1 VCKTFHLDRIRYDDD
16 NSRPEPFSQLSARA
30 KTVTTPFSR
39 RNQVKQS
46 ILGVSLVLMFVAVGI
61 AAAPPLTF
69 TFSDVHANKTATETD
84 TFGVNNAGTIAGDYV
99 DSAGIQHAM
108 ILAGKKLT
116 SVDHSNCVNTGGFS
130 AGAIAFYGV
139 NSAGAAAGWCASTK
153 TGFDLGFVYSGGKFA
168 AIKFPKATSTQAIG
182 INDKGSVVGLYVDSS
197 GVQHGFVKN
206 GAKYTS
212 LDVTGDSSTE
222 AWGINNAGQIA
233 VFAISSAGGYDS
245 FIYNG
250 KKFKKVS
257 DPNAGTSGTIIRS
270 VNNKGDAAGA
280 YFDSNSEEVGFL
292 LHGGKYYD
300 VKDPKASN
308 NTRPDG
314 VNDKLEIVGRY
325 TPADGSNVG
334 FKATT
339 KTSADGI
346 VSSTTDDSS
355 RVSSERGLGRQVPR
369 NNP

>member
-1 VCKTFHLDRIRYDDD
+1 M
-16 NSRPEPFSQLSARA
+16 RPEPLSPLSATGGNGHHTFLQE
-30 KTVTTPFSR
+30 KP
-39 RNQVKQS
+39 VKKS
-46 ILGVSLVLMFVAVGI
+46 IVGVSLVLMFVAVGI

-69 TFSDVHANKTATETD
+69 TFSDVHANKTAMETD
-84 TFGVNNAGTIAGDYV
+84 TFGVNNAGAIAGDYV
-99 DSAGIQHAM
+99 DSGGVQHGM

-116 SVDHSNCVNTGGFS
+116 RVDHANCVTSGGFS

-153 TGFDLGFVYSGGKFA
+153 TGLDMGFVYSGGKFT
-168 AIKFPKATSTQAIG
+168 AIKFPKSTQTQALG
-182 INDKGSVVGLYVDSS
+182 INDKGVVVGLYFDSS
-197 GVQHGFVKN
+197 GVQHGFVKK
-206 GAKYTS
+206 GSKYTS
-212 LDVTGDSSTE
+212 IDVAGDSSTE
-222 AWGINNAGQIA
+222 AWGINNAGQMA
-233 VFAISSAGGYDS
+233 VFAISSAGGYES

-257 DPNAGTSGTIIRS
+257 DPHAGTTGTIIRS

-280 YFDSNSEEVGFL
+280 YFDSSGSEVGFL

-300 VKDPKASN
+300 VKDPKANN

-325 TPADGSNVG
+325 TPTSGANVG
-334 FKATT
+334 FKAIT

-346 VSSTTDDSS
+346 FSSTIDAGEQVDG
-355 RVSSERGLGRQVPR
+355 ERRLGRQLPS
-369 NNP
+369 NTP